1 MQRSRSTLLA
11 LLLLVVPAVPVL
23 AQAPAPDTARPM
35 APFFTYR
42 DALLLGAFSAGAL
55 ALDPLDRHF
64 AQRLQDPN
72 NQNNRF
78 LHGASTFFRLMGQPA
93 PQIIA
98 VGLYGVGRVAKN
110 QKIER
115 LAVHGTEA
123 MLLGT
128 AMTTT
133 IKVLAGRAR
142 PRRDTSKALGF
153 KLGRG
158 LPHVLGG
165 EGTEFQSFPS
175 GHATTA
181 FAVASAATAEWSHW
195 VDAWHSPESYKLLVG
210 GVLYGGATLVGISRM
225 YNNAH
230 WASDVMAGAAIG
242 TFAGIKTVRYDYR
255 HPNNK
260 LERWL
265 VKVQIVPARG
275 TTPTMI
281 GVGVSP
287 ATNGTMGP
295 GSSPF

>member
-1 MQRSRSTLLA
+1 MHRFRPTLLT
-11 LLLLVVPAVPVL
+11 LVLVLVPVAPAL
-23 AQAPAPDTARPM
+23 AQARDTTPRT

-42 DALLLGAFSAGAL
+42 DALLIGAFGASAL

-64 AQRLQDPN
+64 ATRLQDPN

-78 LHGASTFFRLMGQPA
+78 LHHASTVFRLMGQPA

-98 VGLYGVGRVAKN
+98 VGLYGVGRVARN
-110 QKIER
+110 QRIEK

-123 MLLGT
+123 MLLST
-128 AMTTT
+128 TVTTT
-133 IKVLAGRAR
+133 IKVLSGRAR

-158 LPHVLGG
+158 LPSFLGG

-181 FAVASAATAEWSHW
+181 FTVASASTAEFSHW
-195 VDAWHSPESYKLLVG
+195 VDEWHSPQAYKYLVG
-210 GVLYGGATLVGISRM
+210 SVLFGGATLVGISRM

-230 WASDVMAGAAIG
+230 WASDVIAGAAIG
-242 TFAGIKTVRYDYR
+242 TLAGIKTVRYDYR

-260 LERWL
+260 VERWL
-265 VKVQIVPARG
+265 VKVQVVPGRG
-275 TTPTMI
+275 PTPTVI
-281 GVGVSP
+281 GVGL
-287 ATNGTMGP
+287 GP
-295 GSSPF
+295 GGPP